1 MKDYY
6 YNRRTGK
13 LVVKRIRRTRH
24 DRLTGLPLRYTSGL
38 TPNQKLKYKKAIQTT
53 RRYYQR
59 TGLVKSRKPI
69 SIALKSRRSKHSI
82 AFEKR
87 YGFKV
92 TEINKVKRKF
102 PDTDVASI
110 LRKGRAA
117 YSSGGSRPTVTGRG
131 GTDQWAYARL
141 ASVLTGGKALAVDKD
156 LVGPKSLM
164 LIYQRRKHS
173 F

>member
-1 MKDYY
+1 MRDYY

-13 LVVKRIRRTRH
+13 LVVKRIARARH
-24 DRLTGLPLRYTSGL
+24 DRLTGLPQRYTSGL
-38 TPNQKLKYKKAIQTT
+38 TRNQKLQYKKSIQTS
-53 RRYYQR
+53 RRYYKR
-59 TGLVKSRKPI
+59 TGLVRGRKPV
-69 SIALKSRRSKHSI
+69 AKGLKSRRSKHSL

-92 TEINKVKRKF
+92 TDVSKVKRLFK
-102 PDTDVASI
+102 DTDVATI

-156 LVGPKSLM
+156 LVGPKSLRI
-164 LIYQRRKHS
+164 IYTK
-173 F
+173 

>member
-1 MKDYY
+1 MRDYY

-13 LVVKRIRRTRH
+13 LVVKRIRRARR
-24 DRLTGLPLRYTSGL
+24 DRLTGLPQRYTTGL
-38 TPNQKLKYKKAIQTT
+38 TNAQKLKYKKSIQAT

-59 TGLVKSRKPI
+59 TGLVRGRKPV
-69 SIALKSRRSKHSI
+69 SKTLKSRRSRHTVN
-82 AFEKR
+82 FEKR

-92 TEINKVKRKF
+92 TEVSKVKKLF
-102 PDTDVASI
+102 PDTDIDSI

-141 ASVLTGGKALAVDKD
+141 ASVLTGGKALAVDKN
-156 LVGPKSLM
+156 LVGSKSLRV
-164 LIYQRRKHS
+164 IYGR
-173 F
+173 

>member
-1 MKDYY
+1 MRDYY
-6 YNRRTGK
+6 YDRRTGK
-13 LVVKRIRRTRH
+13 LSAYGAKRIRRTRH
-24 DRLTGLPLRYTSGL
+24 DRLTGLPQRYTTGL
-38 TPNQKLKYKKAIQTT
+38 TASQKLKYKKSIQAT

-59 TGLVKSRKPI
+59 TGLVRGRKPV
-69 SIALKSRRSKHSI
+69 SKTLKSRRSRHTV

-92 TEINKVKRKF
+92 TNVSRVKKLF
-102 PDTDVASI
+102 PDTDVDSI

-141 ASVLTGGKALAVDKD
+141 ASVLTGGKALAVDKN
-156 LVGPKSLM
+156 LVGTKSLKI
-164 LIYQRRKHS
+164 IYKN
-173 F
+173 